1 MATIN
6 IKKTIEIPD
15 DRRLKLDLELPDSLP
30 PGKAELSLT
39 VTPLRENSGRDPFE
53 GFYGCIKS
61 GAYAGDPVEIQ
72 RKLRDE

>member
-1 MATIN
+1 MTI
-6 IKKTIEIPD
+6 IKKTIAIPA
-15 DRRLKLDLELPDSLP
+15 DRRLRLDLELPDSLP
-30 PGKAELSLT
+30 PGKAELTLNI
-39 VTPLRENSGRDPFE
+39 TPEQVNSGHDPFE